1 MIDLRTAVMGVV
13 MGAMLL
19 VLGVFPGLLRGL
31 AEGVHNARERFH
43 NELFRNRHLLPPHIH
58 AESEWRA
65 EFQHPDWLAATG
77 AAVILVALLA
87 YLRG

>member
-1 MIDLRTAVMGVV
+1 MGVV
-13 MGAMLL
+13 VGAMLL
-19 VLGVFPGLLRGL
+19 LFGVFPGLLQGL
-31 AEGVHNARERFH
+31 AEGVHNARELFL

-65 EFQHPDWLAATG
+65 EFRHPKWLAATG
-77 AAVILVALLA
+77 AAVIAISLLA